1 MSTEHLLDTKG
12 KVTAKPTQDAA
23 APQKDNANRPL
34 TSSQIQGKLN
44 PSTVAQMQRT
54 VGNATVQRFLAQRSG
69 QGPSAVDEE
78 TSATINNRRGS
89 GQTLDDGIA
98 NKAGAV
104 MGQDFSGV
112 NVHTDHTADNL
123 SRNLGAVAFT
133 TGNDIFFRSG
143 AYNPKSSEGQKLIS
157 HELTHVVQQGA
168 STPSVQSK
176 MTVNDPND
184 QYEKEADH
192 VADQVMSKPEDFGV
206 QQQEEEE
213 AAPVE
218 AQEEDMAMGKWLQRQ
233 EMPEDELATKRVQRE
248 AAPEDEMQTKR
259 VQRQEMPEDE
269 MAMGKQ
275 VQREAIEEEEAAP
288 VEAQEEEMAMGKW
301 VQREAL
307 EEEESVPAESQEE
320 EMAMGKWVQREEAS
334 EDESIGRKADIQRH
348 DDHEQI

>member
-34 TSSQIQGKLN
+34 TSTQIQGKLS
-44 PSTVAQMQRT
+44 PSTVTQMQRT

-69 QGPSAVDEE
+69 QGPSAVDDE
-78 TSATINNRRGS
+78 TASTIHSHRGS

-112 NVHTDHTADNL
+112 NVHTDNTADNL

-143 AYNPKSSEGQKLIS
+143 AYNPKSSDGQKLIS

-184 QYEKEADH
+184 QYEKEADS
-192 VADQVMSKPEDFGV
+192 VAEQVMSKPDDFAV
-206 QQQEEEE
+206 QQQEDDEL
-213 AAPVE
+213 VMGKQVQR
-218 AQEEDMAMGKWLQRQ
+218 AQE
-233 EMPEDELATKRVQRE
+233 
-248 AAPEDEMQTKR
+248 
-259 VQRQEMPEDE
+259 EDE
-269 MAMGKQ
+269 MAMGKR
-275 VQREAIEEEEAAP
+275 VQRAPEDELQEKPIQRQEVESPEEQI
-288 VEAQEEEMAMGKW
+288 QE
-301 VQREAL
+301 QRI
-307 EEEESVPAESQEE
+307 
-320 EMAMGKWVQREEAS
+320 QRDDVV

>member
-34 TSSQIQGKLN
+34 TSTQIQGKLN
-44 PSTVAQMQRT
+44 PSTLTQMQRT

-69 QGPSAVDEE
+69 QGPSAVDDE
-78 TSATINNRRGS
+78 TASTIHSHRGS

-112 NVHTDHTADNL
+112 NVHTDNTADNL

-143 AYNPKSSEGQKLIS
+143 AYNPKSSDGQKLIS

-184 QYEKEADH
+184 QYEKEADS
-192 VADQVMSKPEDFGV
+192 VAEQVMSKPDDFAV
-206 QQQEEEE
+206 QQQEDDELVMGKRVQRE
-213 AAPVE
+213 AA
-218 AQEEDMAMGKWLQRQ
+218 
-233 EMPEDELATKRVQRE
+233 PEDELATKRVQRE
-248 AAPEDEMQTKR
+248 AAPEDELATKR
-259 VQRQEMPEDE
+259 VQREAAPEDE
-269 MAMGKQ
+269 LATKR
-275 VQREAIEEEEAAP
+275 VQREAAP
-288 VEAQEEEMAMGKW
+288 EDELATKR
-301 VQREAL
+301 VQREAAPEDEL
-307 EEEESVPAESQEE
+307 ATKR
-320 EMAMGKWVQREEAS
+320 MQREDAV